1 MEERPG
7 KGKHLALD
15 SPHRRKEAALHQL
28 PAKGNHET
36 LWIYKLVICFH
47 YRMCLV
53 MVGVMIGMGFG
64 THWNVES
71 NGAAPD

>member
-28 PAKGNHET
+28 PAKWKKGQVKENWS
-36 LWIYKLVICFH
+36 L
-47 YRMCLV
+47 
-53 MVGVMIGMGFG
+53 
-64 THWNVES
+64 
-71 NGAAPD
+71 